1 MNTKLLAVAAFAVAA
16 SGCSTIAN
24 GKHQAV
30 DFATVDAAGVA
41 VEGAEC
47 RVTGGRDGAVSET
60 FTTPANVQI
69 RRAKAAI
76 NVECAK
82 DGYAVARR
90 TVESK
95 MEGTTGGNVV
105 AGGFVG
111 LGVDAM
117 TGAMFKYPDTI
128 MMTLESAGAVAEAV
142 MDRIDGSMASKEPI
156 AK

>member
-1 MNTKLLAVAAFAVAA
+1 MKIKIFAAVASAVVS

-30 DFATVDAAGVA
+30 KFSTGN
-41 VEGAEC
+41 VEGADC
-47 RVTGGRDGAVSET
+47 VVTGGRDGGVNESFA
-60 FTTPANVQI
+60 TPATVQI
-69 RRAKAAI
+69 RRAKSAI
-76 NVECAK
+76 DVACSK
-82 DGYAVARR
+82 DGYETATRR
-90 TVESK
+90 VESK

-128 MMTLESAGAVAEAV
+128 LLRMQRLGDTATQTIDTLKSSSVG
-142 MDRIDGSMASKEPI
+142 EPI
-156 AK
+156 AR

>member
-1 MNTKLLAVAAFAVAA
+1 MNYKLLLLTAAAVSL

-24 GKHQAV
+24 GKNQAV
-30 DFATVDAAGVA
+30 QFTTGD
-41 VEGAEC
+41 VEGASC
-47 RVTGGRDGAVSET
+47 AVTGGRDGVVNEK
-60 FTTPANVQI
+60 FTTPAEVQI

-76 NVECAK
+76 DVECSKA
-82 DGYAVARR
+82 GYQTATRR
-90 TVESK
+90 VESK

-128 MMTLESAGAVAEAV
+128 LVDMVKNGVSTPMVT
-142 MDRIDGSMASKEPI
+142 DEPI

>member
-1 MNTKLLAVAAFAVAA
+1 MFTT
-16 SGCSTIAN
+16 G
-24 GKHQAV
+24 Q
-30 DFATVDAAGVA
+30 
-41 VEGAEC
+41 VEGADC
-47 RVTGGRDGAVSET
+47 LVSGGRDGAVREQ
-60 FTTPANVQI
+60 FVTPAEVQI

-76 NVECAK
+76 DVECNK
-82 DGYAVARR
+82 TGYETGSR

-128 MMTLESAGAVAEAV
+128 IVEMKPE
-142 MDRIDGSMASKEPI
+142 
-156 AK
+156 

>member
-1 MNTKLLAVAAFAVAA
+1 MKTKLLLLCAAA
-16 SGCSTIAN
+16 SALGACSTIAN
-24 GKHQAV
+24 GKNQAV
-30 DFATVDAAGVA
+30 MFSTGD

-47 RVTGGRDGAVSET
+47 QVTGGRDNAVNVKV
-60 FTTPANVQI
+60 TTPGEAQI

-76 NVECAK
+76 DVECSK
-82 DGYAVARR
+82 PGYMTASR

-128 MMTLESAGAVAEAV
+128 VVEMQPTTGTVT
-142 MDRIDGSMASKEPI
+142 GEPI
-156 AK
+156 AR